1 MSDFVPRDILPDL
14 WEEILQ
20 RHWTFLETEE
30 SMQKLEERK
39 KLEACLKEFLCV
51 VPHDRKFFLPE
62 TAHVLKKTVKELDD
76 FNAFKAMV
84 GFDSISQ
91 YANNLF
97 TKPWRKEYRIIKMY
111 SGFYQHEIK
120 SNLVDAEKLFEAM
133 GYRQI
138 SNQILVLDGPIC
150 PDQVT
155 NVSRDAM
162 AAYVECQIMK
172 QIKAGLTALPLV
184 CSWNDVFKFRE
195 THLGGASQAIKA
207 IAYAEQERRYRAKK
221 LAAEAQFT
229 SQIASPP
236 VAPKNVGSSSCD
248 NCAIHGSYHH
258 HLHPSAGPPIHQI
271 ANGCNMRSQPNYNL
285 NPSCT
290 IHHGPNNMIHC
301 KHPNYSQMS
310 HSRSLEHYN
319 NEQHS
324 DGPPLPHRHSFDQPQ
339 QPHQSQHL
347 YDNPY
352 DCVDNYQNSCNFN
365 AYNHPYNVSGNR
377 YPLPYNISNQLNN
390 HNQYAYNGS
399 GNMYHPV
406 AGCGHKIPPAAAI
419 DVSAYGDCNG
429 GYAKIN
435 PCNYP
440 SHQSQSRSSGANK
453 DFQNFRQRSFPPD
466 HQLIDFEER
475 PAPHELPHSHSR
487 SQNNSFDIHDR
498 TTQAYDNR
506 RNRSSITQAPQT
518 QPIITQKDIYS
529 RVHNNHIV
537 ESSDD
542 LDGNYVY
549 ATPIPVKHRKPPTT
563 DKYLKNSEILQE
575 YEKILDNKKP
585 PPLEI
590 AVHPATN
597 NGTHNNQHS
606 HASLENFNSFDD
618 FVNNEYVKVNEPSP
632 ATTTKPLKAN
642 KNQDGV
648 GSFES
653 WDYVFQNLEK
663 HGYSKDLGERGD
675 LLVQSLDLDSMN
687 ISTVGTIDKRRVG
700 RNPEP
705 KHRPMNGDIA
715 KSKTLE
721 KVPVVSRNRNGTEK
735 SILKVQS
742 VKSTENGSAGCGG
755 IGGGGGGQVLH
766 LKPSLKTNTKHLNN
780 NFEEDNHHHHHHQQ
794 QQQVAPPIERVVSSR
809 LSSSSSRT
817 PSIITA
823 NNASNNI
830 IAATQV
836 IVTSPNEWSCRF
848 CTFLNPD
855 TKRVCEMCSKSKNL
869 ILESTNTPTCV

>member
-84 GFDSISQ
+84 GFESISQ

-184 CSWNDVFKFRE
+184 CSWIDIFKFRE

-207 IAYAEQERRYRAKK
+207 IAYAEQERRFRAKK
-221 LAAEAQFT
+221 LAEAQFT
-229 SQIASPP
+229 SQVAPPPPP
-236 VAPKNVGSSSCD
+236 VGPKGASSCE
-248 NCAIHGSYHH
+248 NCAVHGNYHH

-271 ANGCNMRSQPNYNL
+271 PNGCNMRSQPSYN
-285 NPSCT
+285 PPCT
-290 IHHGPNNMIHC
+290 LHHPTSNMIHC

-319 NEQHS
+319 EHS
-324 DGPPLPHRHSFDQPQ
+324 DGPPLPHRHSFDQPPQ
-339 QPHQSQHL
+339 SHQPQHL

-352 DCVDNYQNSCNFN
+352 DCVESYQNACNFN

-390 HNQYAYNGS
+390 HNQYAYTSS

-406 AGCGHKIPPAAAI
+406 AGCGHKIPPPAI
-419 DVSAYGDCNG
+419 ESSAYGDCNG
-429 GYAKIN
+429 GYAKIT
-435 PCNYP
+435 PCNYTP
-440 SHQSQSRSSGANK
+440 HQSSRNSGGGK
-453 DFQNFRQRSFPPD
+453 DFQNYRQRSFPPD

-487 SQNNSFDIHDR
+487 SQNNSFDLHDR
-498 TTQAYDNR
+498 TTQIYDNR
-506 RNRSSITQAPQT
+506 RSRSSMTQSTLPS
-518 QPIITQKDIYS
+518 QKDIYS
-529 RVHNNHIV
+529 RNHNNHI

-549 ATPIPVKHRKPPTT
+549 ATPIPVKHRKVTT
-563 DKYLKNSEILQE
+563 EKYLKNSEILQE

-585 PPLEI
+585 PLD
-590 AVHPATN
+590 VVVQTN
-597 NGTHNNQHS
+597 GGSHTS
-606 HASLENFNSFDD
+606 HAPLDNFESFDD
-618 FVNNEYVKVNEPSP
+618 FVNVENPKGSLSDSTA
-632 ATTTKPLKAN
+632 ATKAPKAN

-675 LLVQSLDLDSMN
+675 LLVQSLDLDSLN
-687 ISTVGTIDKRRVG
+687 ISAGSHIGTEKRRVN
-700 RNPEP
+700 RNPEAKP
-705 KHRPMNGDIA
+705 RPLNGENG

-721 KVPVVSRNRNGTEK
+721 KAVPVSSRNRNGTEK
-735 SILKVQS
+735 SILKVQPKP
-742 VKSTENGSAGCGG
+742 VEN
-755 IGGGGGGQVLH
+755 GQVLH
-766 LKPSLKTNTKHLNN
+766 LKPSLKSSTKHLNN
-780 NFEEDNHHHHHHQQ
+780 NFEEDNNHHQQ
-794 QQQVAPPIERVVSSR
+794 QQQQSSNERVVSSR
-809 LSSSSSRT
+809 LSSSSSRP
-817 PSIITA
+817 PSIIA
-823 NNASNNI
+823 NNTINPI
-830 IAATQV
+830 ATQV

>member
-84 GFDSISQ
+84 GFESISQ

-138 SNQILVLDGPIC
+138 SNQILILDGPIC

-184 CSWNDVFKFRE
+184 CSWHDVFKFRE

-207 IAYAEQERRYRAKK
+207 IAYAEQERRFRAKK
-221 LAAEAQFT
+221 LAAEAQFAPGP
-229 SQIASPP
+229 IA
-236 VAPKNVGSSSCD
+236 AKGGSSCD
-248 NCAIHGSYHH
+248 NCAVHGNYHH

-271 ANGCNMRSQPNYNL
+271 PNGCNMRSQPNYN
-285 NPSCT
+285 PSCT
-290 IHHGPNNMIHC
+290 VHHPTGNIMHC

-319 NEQHS
+319 EHS
-324 DGPPLPHRHSFDQPQ
+324 DGPPLPHRHSFDQPPQ
-339 QPHQSQHL
+339 SHQPQHL

-352 DCVDNYQNSCNFN
+352 DCVDSYQNTCSNFN

-377 YPLPYNISNQLNN
+377 YPLPYNISNQLNS

-406 AGCGHKIPPAAAI
+406 AGCGHKIPAAAI
-419 DVSAYGDCNG
+419 DTSAYSDCNG

-440 SHQSQSRSSGANK
+440 PHQSQSRISASGTNK
-453 DFQNFRQRSFPPD
+453 DFQNYRQRSFPPD

-487 SQNNSFDIHDR
+487 SQNTSFDMHDR

-506 RNRSSITQAPQT
+506 RGRSSMTQAPL
-518 QPIITQKDIYS
+518 PLQKDIYS
-529 RVHNNHIV
+529 RVHNSHSL

-549 ATPIPVKHRKPPTT
+549 ATPIPVKHRKVTT

-585 PPLEI
+585 PLEV
-590 AVHPATN
+590 AVQCS
-597 NGTHNNQHS
+597 NGGTTHGHNAAQHS
-606 HASLENFNSFDD
+606 HASLENFDSFDD
-618 FVNNEYVKVNEPSP
+618 FVTVENPKSTVIGESTSSTSK
-632 ATTTKPLKAN
+632 ALKAN

-675 LLVQSLDLDSMN
+675 LLVQSLDLDSLH
-687 ISTVGTIDKRRVG
+687 ISAGNHLGGEKRRVN

-705 KHRPMNGDIA
+705 KQRPSNGEIA
-715 KSKTLE
+715 KSKTLD
-721 KVPVVSRNRNGTEK
+721 KVPPIARNRNGTEK

-742 VKSTENGSAGCGG
+742 KQTPEN
-755 IGGGGGGQVLH
+755 GQVLH
-766 LKPSLKTNTKHLNN
+766 LKPSLKSNSNKHLNN
-780 NFEEDNHHHHHHQQ
+780 NFEEDNIQPTS
-794 QQQVAPPIERVVSSR
+794 VERVVSSR
-809 LSSSSSRT
+809 LSSTSSRT
-817 PSIITA
+817 PSI
-823 NNASNNI
+823 NNTSNA
-830 IAATQV
+830 IAPTQV

>member
-84 GFDSISQ
+84 GFESISQ

-97 TKPWRKEYRIIKMY
+97 TKPWRKEYRVIKMY

-207 IAYAEQERRYRAKK
+207 IAYAEQERRFRAKK
-221 LAAEAQFT
+221 LAAAQFA
-229 SQIASPP
+229 SQIAPPPPP
-236 VAPKNVGSSSCD
+236 VAPKNVGPSCD
-248 NCAIHGSYHH
+248 NCAVHGNYHH
-258 HLHPSAGPPIHQI
+258 HLHPSAGPIIHQI
-271 ANGCNMRSQPNYNL
+271 ANGCNMRSQSNYNP
-285 NPSCT
+285 NSPCT
-290 IHHGPNNMIHC
+290 IHHPPNNMMHF

-310 HSRSLEHYN
+310 HSRSLEHY

-324 DGPPLPHRHSFDQPQ
+324 DGPPLPHRHSFDQPPQ
-339 QPHQSQHL
+339 QSHQSQHL

-352 DCVDNYQNSCNFN
+352 DCVDGYQNPCNFN

-406 AGCGHKIPPAAAI
+406 AGCGHKIPPPAI
-419 DVSAYGDCNG
+419 DASAYGDCNG

-440 SHQSQSRSSGANK
+440 SHQSQQSRISGGGNK
-453 DFQNFRQRSFPPD
+453 DFQNYRQRSFPPD

-506 RNRSSITQAPQT
+506 RGRSSIQQAPPPL
-518 QPIITQKDIYS
+518 QPIQKEIYS
-529 RVHNNHIV
+529 RVHNNHII

-549 ATPIPVKHRKPPTT
+549 ATPIPVKHRKATT
-563 DKYLKNSEILQE
+563 DKYFKNSEILQE

-585 PPLEI
+585 PSE
-590 AVHPATN
+590 VGVQTS
-597 NGTHNNQHS
+597 NQTSYHQHQHQQQLHQSQQQQPHS
-606 HASLENFNSFDD
+606 HTSLDNFDSFDD
-618 FVNNEYVKVNEPSP
+618 FVNVEHPKVSESAV
-632 ATTTKPLKAN
+632 ATKALKAN

-675 LLVQSLDLDSMN
+675 LLVQSLDLDSLN
-687 ISTVGTIDKRRVG
+687 ISTGSHIGAGEKRRVS
-700 RNPEP
+700 RNLEA
-705 KHRPMNGDIA
+705 KQRPINGEVA

-721 KVPVVSRNRNGTEK
+721 KVPAVVRNRNTTEK

-742 VKSTENGSAGCGG
+742 KPVENGS
-755 IGGGGGGQVLH
+755 GQVGH
-766 LKPSLKTNTKHLNN
+766 LKPSLKNNTKHLNN
-780 NFEEDNHHHHHHQQ
+780 NFEEDNNHHTQQ
-794 QQQVAPPIERVVSSR
+794 LPPPAERVVLSR
-809 LSSSSSRT
+809 LSSSSSRP
-817 PSIITA
+817 PSAIG
-823 NNASNNI
+823 NNASNNAI
-830 IAATQV
+830 AAAAAAATQV